1 MFTFYLE
8 FCTKSLLPASPYFPS
23 HLTHWKIMLQDSGK
37 FKVSH
42 IVFAYVNIRYL
53 TCFFALFFCPSPHW
67 YIYSHN
73 KNKLKIP
80 GNLGSQNHMTNEV
93 SVCIHIKSMLSH
105 KHTSVKKTL
114 KTSFKSHHLKVILL
128 TKRHGTNVSYI
139 CIIMK
144 QKWSAYTKPVHL
156 SYVKIK
162 NACFI
167 YIFHYN
173 DDGWFFSSTFLSE
186 NFITFEV

>member
-1 MFTFYLE
+1 MLTLDISPVFLLCFFVPPPTGTYIH
-8 FCTKSLLPASPYFPS
+8 TTRINSKSLETLEARIIWQMKY
-23 HLTHWKIMLQDSGK
+23 Q
-37 FKVSH
+37 
-42 IVFAYVNIRYL
+42 YVYTL
-53 TCFFALFFCPSPHW
+53 SQCF
-67 YIYSHN
+67 
-73 KNKLKIP
+73 
-80 GNLGSQNHMTNEV
+80 
-93 SVCIHIKSMLSH
+93 
-105 KHTSVKKTL
+105 HTSVKKTL